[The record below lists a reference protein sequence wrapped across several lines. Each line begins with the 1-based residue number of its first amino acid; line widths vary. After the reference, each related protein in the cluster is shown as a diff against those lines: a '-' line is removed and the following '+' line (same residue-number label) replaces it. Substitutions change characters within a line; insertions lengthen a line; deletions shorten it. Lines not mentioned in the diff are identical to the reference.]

1 MSASANANKLTFAV
15 IGDSAAFGTGDEM
28 PDGSTRGWAYYL
40 ANSFQWDC
48 EYLNFARPGA
58 KSDEVATTQLS
69 LVKEKQPDICAVIAG
84 GNDLLRNGFDPDTLY
99 TNLRTTCDQLMAQ
112 GSEVIMF
119 ELHDPNRLLPIPKL
133 LKRVLRRRVE
143 AVNAVYQKLANELD
157 LVLIRTREI
166 PDVHDLSNWHV
177 DRMHPG
183 PLGHHLLATEMASAL
198 AGRGWKV
205 ETPKREATIT
215 YSRRQKIAWMVVKGT
230 PWFFKRS
237 FDLLPVALF
246 LMAIESVKVVG
257 GGIRKLR
264 LRIRQLPGNR
274 RDEQLIPHDLH
285 IARNNDLAKSYQ
297 SQIQFRASNYH
308 QAMWR

>member
-1 MSASANANKLTFAV
+1 MSATANANKLTFAV
-15 IGDSAAFGTGDEM
+15 IGDSAAYGTGDEM

-58 KSDEVATTQLS
+58 KSGEVATTQLS
-69 LVKEKQPDICAVIAG
+69 LVKDKQPDICAVIAG
-84 GNDLLRNGFDPDTLY
+84 GNDLLRNGFDPEVLY
-99 TNLRTTCDQLMAQ
+99 KNLRNTCDELMAL
-112 GSEVIMF
+112 GTEVIMF

-166 PDVHDLSNWHV
+166 PDVHDLKHWHV

-183 PLGHHLLATEMASAL
+183 PEGHHLLAKEMASAL
-198 AGRGWKV
+198 SNRGWKIKMPKP
-205 ETPKREATIT
+205 ETLVS
-215 YSRRQKIAWMVVKGT
+215 YSRKEKIAWMVIKGT

-246 LMAIESVKVVG
+246 LMLIESVRVIAS
-257 GGIRKLR
+257 GIRSGC
-264 LRIRQLPGNR
+264 LRIRQLLGNK
-274 RDEQLIPHDLH
+274 RDEQSIPHDLH